1 MLSTD
6 QRNVQSF
13 YVCISR
19 HTKEEFLEGM
29 PVFQWINFLTYAII
43 TTATP
48 GPNNI
53 MSMTNAGRVGLKK
66 SYPFNLGIWVGFMAV
81 MILCTVLSS
90 ALNAVMPMIKT
101 PMLIIGAVY
110 MLYLAYKTLKRSAEI
125 EEKQVKNG
133 FLSGLLLQFINPKI
147 YIYGMVSMET
157 YILPYFHNSP
167 LKLLGFAILLAT
179 IGCFFNLCWAA
190 FGSVFRILFSRYA
203 KLTNTVMS
211 LLLVYC
217 AISLFL

>member
-1 MLSTD
+1 M
-6 QRNVQSF
+6 
-13 YVCISR
+13 
-19 HTKEEFLEGM
+19 
-29 PVFQWINFLTYAII
+29 FQWINFLTYAII

-53 MSMTNAGRVGLKK
+53 MSMSNAGRVGLKK

-101 PMLIIGAVY
+101 PMLMTGAAY
-110 MLYLAYKTLKRSAEI
+110 MLYLAYKTLKRSAQI

-133 FLSGLLLQFINPKI
+133 FLPGLLLQFINPKI

-167 LKLLGFAILLAT
+167 LKLLGFAMLLAT
-179 IGCFFNLCWAA
+179 IGCFFNLCWAV

-203 KLTNTVMS
+203 RLTNTVMS